1 MAGMVTNIL
10 GKGLVAGVRL
20 TSYGLGLTAAHKM
33 SVLGMRAV
41 SHITAGY
48 TAAGIG
54 KQVVDGAKKLGI
66 NPLRN
71 EDTTCSKTQL
81 IKEIVALTLLAA
93 VIHDATFYIEGPP
106 PKIYNTLLTATP
118 IRALNTS
125 ILDAVKE
132 TVRSFNAKEL
142 FVVS

>member
-48 TAAGIG
+48 TADGIG
-54 KQVVDGAKKLGI
+54 KQVVDGAKAWGI
-66 NPLRN
+66 NPLRQ
-71 EDTTCSKTQL
+71 EDTKCTKTQL
-81 IKEIVALTLLAA
+81 MKEIVALTLLAA
-93 VIHDATFYIEGPP
+93 VIHDATFYIEGPA

-118 IRALNTS
+118 IRVLNTS
-125 ILDAVKE
+125 ILDSIKE
-132 TVRSFNAKEL
+132 TIRTFNAKEL